1 MSYGRMGEAEQKLQG
16 EVEVLLRHAEE
27 VDEAED
33 GQYGKGQ
40 RGDELPAELARWE
53 SRLKKIREAEL
64 LSDKLL
70 GGKKAA
76 ECASAISVILINRA
90 AAGDRAED
98 ARFGELRGGNLGE
111 IVRKDDEV
119 GVLALF
125 EFTLLPFLELG
136 VSGA

>member
-16 EVEVLLRHAEE
+16 EVEAPLRHAEE

-40 RGDELPAELARWE
+40 RGDELPAELARRE
-53 SRLKKIREAEL
+53 SRLKKIREAEH

-90 AAGDRAED
+90 AAGDRSAD
-98 ARFGELRGGNLGE
+98 ARFRELRGGNTGE

-119 GVLALF
+119 GIIALF
-125 EFTLLPFLELG
+125 DITLLPCLELR
-136 VSGA
+136 VMR